1 MTAALQPIAVIGE
14 RRISRR
20 LTISCVAYTRTCKLE
35 DRADLRSCVSRQA
48 LPRISPKISLLH
60 PYLAFFP
67 FGHRLATLG
76 VVTFETHI
84 RSRRIGAMKKLFTLL
99 FTAALAF
106 SLAMPVF
113 AQEASP
119 EKIPDTTTTTKT
131 KAKKSKSKKEKKT
144 AQQKTEEA
152 PK

>member
-1 MTAALQPIAVIGE
+1 MTAALRPIAVIDE

-48 LPRISPKISLLH
+48 LPRILPKTSLLH

-67 FGHRLATLG
+67 FGHRRALLG
-76 VVTFETHI
+76 VVTFEKHN
-84 RSRRIGAMKKLFTLL
+84 RSRRIGAMKKLITLL

>member
-1 MTAALQPIAVIGE
+1 
-14 RRISRR
+14 
-20 LTISCVAYTRTCKLE
+20 
-35 DRADLRSCVSRQA
+35 
-48 LPRISPKISLLH
+48 
-60 PYLAFFP
+60 
-67 FGHRLATLG
+67 
-76 VVTFETHI
+76 
-84 RSRRIGAMKKLFTLL
+84 MKKLITLL

-106 SLAMPVF
+106 SRAMPVV